1 MEKCCLQ
8 AIKKFI
14 KETQVT
20 VDDMPAFPP
29 MSWRK
34 DARKIYEFEKLIK
47 KAKEELWIKKY
58 LNKYLKDKKNEQR
71 VKRSGVCIK
80 TGHTKK

>member
-8 AIKKFI
+8 AIRKFI

-34 DARKIYEFEKLIK
+34 DSKKIY
-47 KAKEELWIKKY
+47 
-58 LNKYLKDKKNEQR
+58 
-71 VKRSGVCIK
+71 
-80 TGHTKK
+80 